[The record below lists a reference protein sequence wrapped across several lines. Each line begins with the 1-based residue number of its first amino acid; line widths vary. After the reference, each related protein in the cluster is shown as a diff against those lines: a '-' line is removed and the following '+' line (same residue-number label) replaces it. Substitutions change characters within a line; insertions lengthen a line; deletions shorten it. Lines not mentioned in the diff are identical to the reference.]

1 MKNEQPDSSKEK
13 ETSLWHQ
20 ISSQSLVKF
29 LLFFAT
35 GWALIT
41 IFHYFEQLFFTFT
54 VSAIIAF
61 LLSYPVRYLQRFLGR
76 GIALG
81 LVIISTLIILI
92 TALTLLGIAANN
104 QFQQLIGLITS
115 SLNSNIN
122 TPLENLESFFANRNI
137 LINLEP
143 LQEQLRDGLAS
154 SLNFVLA
161 AVSSI
166 PNVFLSFII
175 IVVISFFMLIDG
187 EKIWKL
193 VLKSIPE
200 SHRDKFALAV
210 QDSFLGFFRGQ
221 ILISFFLSIST
232 FIIFV
237 ILRVPFALS
246 LSIIVGVFD
255 TIPGIGATLGIIII
269 TLVAFI
275 QGGFGIAIPV
285 MIASIILQQIQD
297 NFIAPRILQKAMN
310 INPVV
315 LFFALMVGAKIAGLW
330 GIFVSVPVAATI
342 INFLEIDEI
351 QN

>member
-1 MKNEQPDSSKEK
+1 MRNEQPDSSKEK

-54 VSAIIAF
+54 ISAIIAF

-81 LVIISTLIILI
+81 LVIISTLIVLI

-143 LQEQLRDGLAS
+143 PSRTIKRWS
-154 SLNFVLA
+154 SV
-161 AVSSI
+161 
-166 PNVFLSFII
+166 
-175 IVVISFFMLIDG
+175 
-187 EKIWKL
+187 
-193 VLKSIPE
+193 
-200 SHRDKFALAV
+200 
-210 QDSFLGFFRGQ
+210 
-221 ILISFFLSIST
+221 
-232 FIIFV
+232 
-237 ILRVPFALS
+237 
-246 LSIIVGVFD
+246 
-255 TIPGIGATLGIIII
+255 
-269 TLVAFI
+269 
-275 QGGFGIAIPV
+275 
-285 MIASIILQQIQD
+285 
-297 NFIAPRILQKAMN
+297 
-310 INPVV
+310 
-315 LFFALMVGAKIAGLW
+315 
-330 GIFVSVPVAATI
+330 
-342 INFLEIDEI
+342 
-351 QN
+351 